1 MTHQQLSQASSTE
14 EYAFVRKIL
23 DDAIDCYMPI
33 GGPSLARA
41 HVEILGNELQ
51 KLYPGC
57 TMIYYEV
64 LARVCQAEKE
74 EQERAEARRFR
85 EQQQMMIEAVRSA
98 ISSKGQATAPPQ
110 VQQACPV
117 LPDKLSTPKAM
128 QLWQLLQQD
137 GMIDDRYQPVGLSR
151 ADVAWL
157 AYEMTM
163 RLSDKNDRQTNGIEW
178 KPFEVLWNR
187 KNLKADYQRAV
198 KQKKTGKFIDRLK
211 TLFEG

>member
-1 MTHQQLSQASSTE
+1 M
-14 EYAFVRKIL
+14 
-23 DDAIDCYMPI
+23 
-33 GGPSLARA
+33 
-41 HVEILGNELQ
+41 
-51 KLYPGC
+51 
-57 TMIYYEV
+57 
-64 LARVCQAEKE
+64 
-74 EQERAEARRFR
+74 
-85 EQQQMMIEAVRSA
+85 
-98 ISSKGQATAPPQ
+98 SSKGQATAPAQ
-110 VQQACPV
+110 VQQECPV
-117 LPDKLSTPKAM
+117 LPAKLSTPKAM
-128 QLWQLLQQD
+128 LLWQLLQQD

-157 AYEMTM
+157 AYDMTM

>member
-14 EYAFVRKIL
+14 EYAYVRKIL

-85 EQQQMMIEAVRSA
+85 EQQQMMIDTDNRAREDAKA
-98 ISSKGQATAPPQ
+98 A
-110 VQQACPV
+110 VQQMMAQRQG
-117 LPDKLSTPKAM
+117 LPM
-128 QLWQLLQQD
+128 
-137 GMIDDRYQPVGLSR
+137 
-151 ADVAWL
+151 
-157 AYEMTM
+157 
-163 RLSDKNDRQTNGIEW
+163 
-178 KPFEVLWNR
+178 
-187 KNLKADYQRAV
+187 
-198 KQKKTGKFIDRLK
+198 
-211 TLFEG
+211 